1 MKNWSTA
8 VWGVIFLLAALG
20 FSWLRSWSHP
30 RSEASL
36 TFQALAGM
44 LLLLGAGLVV
54 SALAARVGRE
64 KT

>member
-1 MKNWSTA
+1 
-8 VWGVIFLLAALG
+8 VIFLLAALG